1 MGGCALAGRRKLRQG
16 QDPTLWWLQ
25 SHNAAGTIAMAHL
38 SSPTVLP
45 ALSLPVPS
53 WTLNPARA
61 AMSHL
66 LLCAFGS
73 FLPGGVGEKTKDAS
87 LV

>member
-1 MGGCALAGRRKLRQG
+1 MCLSRKEETEAGTR
-16 QDPTLWWLQ
+16 PHPVVAPV
-25 SHNAAGTIAMAHL
+25 HNAAGTIAMAHL

-45 ALSLPVPS
+45 ALGLPVPS

-66 LLCAFGS
+66 LLLPLGHS
-73 FLPGGVGEKTKDAS
+73 FQVALGRKQRMPH
-87 LV
+87 